1 MGLHRKSGISNEN
14 SGSAMNRMKILRSPK
29 NLWVS
34 KKIWGLQWIY
44 LGLLW
49 KSVCQQHKSGVSMKS
64 CGSPMIIWGSPMTNL
79 GLPTKCRNR
88 ACSPNALFQGR
99 ECGRVPQLYDYKIFV
114 VFIQCLDIW
123 HWAPY
128 TDHSIHLEPELGLF
142 CKHYKT
148 GFENIIKIV
157 L

>member
-1 MGLHRKSGISNEN
+1 
-14 SGSAMNRMKILRSPK
+14 
-29 NLWVS
+29 
-34 KKIWGLQWIY
+34 
-44 LGLLW
+44 
-49 KSVCQQHKSGVSMKS
+49 MKS
-64 CGSPMIIWGSPMTNL
+64 CGSPMIIWGSPMTSL
-79 GLPTKCRNR
+79 RLPTKCRNR

>member
-64 CGSPMIIWGSPMTNL
+64 WGSPMIIWGSPMTNL